1 MKFIKL
7 FENFKPEF
15 KFAVLYHYTSIE
27 NAIKILE
34 SGYLKPRKVGI
45 ENKYSGNL
53 DIASDYGY
61 ISFTGNDEYH
71 EELQTEIPIHCRLV
85 FKKASLK
92 KKFGLSKYDANKE
105 AVRIYADMMGV
116 SVRELDDLDYQ
127 NIDYY
132 GNEDEYRIY
141 GQDIP
146 ISEILKIETREDED
160 DDILE
165 KMCNSLRIRFQR
177 EAYFA

>member
-7 FENFKPEF
+7 FEDFKPF
-15 KFAVLYHYTSIE
+15 KFVVLYHYTSIE
-27 NAIKILE
+27 NAIKILQ
-34 SGYLKPRKVGI
+34 SGYLKPRKAGI
-45 ENKYSGNL
+45 ENKYTGNL
-53 DIASDYGY
+53 DVANDHGY

-71 EELQTEIPIHCRLV
+71 EELQSEIPIHCRLI
-85 FKKASLK
+85 FKKASLS
-92 KKFGLSKYDANKE
+92 KKFGLSRYDANKE

-116 SVRELDDLDYQ
+116 RVRDLDDLDYQ

-132 GNEDEYRIY
+132 GEEDEYRIY
-141 GQDIP
+141 GQEIP

-160 DDILE
+160 DKELE
-165 KMCNSLRIRFQR
+165 SLCNSLGIAFQR